1 MKLYTSLTVLI
12 SLVTS
17 LNAFADTNIV
27 SANHLETS
35 FVKIS
40 QVSGDQNDAVISI
53 QQCSGTPESA
63 SGCFSLGKRSTYTL
77 SELRARRLKLNE
89 EEAGT
94 ALLDAAVVAGAIAG
108 SAATLTGG
116 SILMSLYV
124 AGYSAAT
131 VIPSLA
137 GGGIGLLGGAV
148 AVKEIKKL
156 NPMIKDEEAASLV
169 DVLNGKTSVKSMEDF
184 TKQLSAALD
193 F

>member
-53 QQCSGTPESA
+53 QQCSGTPE
-63 SGCFSLGKRSTYTL
+63 CFSLGKRSTYTL